1 MTPDQ
6 IKEARGKLTQ
16 QEFANK
22 IGYSIG
28 AVQGWE
34 QGRIVASDRAVK
46 AIKAVKLHKQGKG
59 L

>member
-1 MTPDQ
+1 MTPDK

-46 AIKAVKLHKQGKG
+46 AIKGEG
-59 L
+59 